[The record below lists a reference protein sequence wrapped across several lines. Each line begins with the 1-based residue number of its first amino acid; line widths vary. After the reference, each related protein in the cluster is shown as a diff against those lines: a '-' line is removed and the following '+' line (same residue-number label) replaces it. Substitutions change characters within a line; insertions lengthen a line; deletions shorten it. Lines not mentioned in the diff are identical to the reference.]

1 MRQAT
6 GDLERLIYTT
16 ILTVPNRSFQATVPA
31 ELCVT
36 QSDTVA
42 GQVSPKPKLTCPD
55 AATGKRQSR
64 TNTYPDT
71 NTRHKKPGS
80 RSCRALSDQTEV

>member
-16 ILTVPNRSFQATVPA
+16 ILKVPNRSFQATVPA
-31 ELCVT
+31 DLCVT

-42 GQVSPKPKLTCPD
+42 GQLSPRPKLTCPD
-55 AATGKRQSR
+55 AATGKQRSR
-64 TNTYPDT
+64 TNNYTDT
-71 NTRHKKPGS
+71 NTRHKKTRQPKLPGS
-80 RSCRALSDQTEV
+80 I